1 MKLSNRN
8 IISARLLFEYRRL
21 NNMKL
26 DIPYIIRLKIY
37 ETDTTIKCDIKL
49 EGTLLNVTSKSIEDE
64 SPLKLLSFFKENNNG
79 GFYAVS
85 ETKVHDMIQ
94 TLKYSNNMPAG
105 LCSTNNIR
113 FALNL
118 QIQQDIGYILSSIKN
133 DDEQYTSAHAIVTRG
148 IISRNIL
155 LMSLKDIFKR

>member
-26 DIPYIIRLKIY
+26 DIPNIIRLKIY

-64 SPLKLLSFFKENNNG
+64 SPLKLMSFFKENNND

-85 ETKVHDMIQ
+85 ETKVHDMVQ
-94 TLKYSNNMPAG
+94 TMKCSVNIPAE
-105 LCSTNNIR
+105 LRSTKNIK